1 MFMTKSTSAHRGS
14 FFRYRLAALL
24 MIPVFGAC
32 LSVCSAAAAS
42 VVILID
48 YDDGV
53 PGNGIHD
60 VAVRDGDFS
69 LSPDPWM
76 VLAGTS
82 DFQDNN
88 ASGVGSD
95 RNYAMAISRIL
106 GVDTEYTLS
115 GFETF
120 EMSFMWRDAFN
131 WDNNDTLA
139 MILYYTDD
147 DSMDGSTNDV
157 TNGATIFDVL
167 TFDSGGRD
175 ATATWETESL
185 LASIADTGA
194 TGKNLFVRFES
205 NSQSNEFARLDNV
218 FLQVFVPEPSTV
230 IMALLGGVGLLLWR
244 ARHRVGRRGI
254 HNATSP
260 KATRHDGKAVN

>member
-1 MFMTKSTSAHRGS
+1 MFTTKTTPAHRVL
-14 FFRYRLAALL
+14 FWLYRLTVILSVA
-24 MIPVFGAC
+24 VFGSC
-32 LSVCSAAAAS
+32 LAVHSAVAAPTL
-42 VVILID
+42 ILID
-48 YDDGV
+48 YDDDV
-53 PGNGIHD
+53 AGNGVHD

-69 LSPDPWM
+69 LSPDPWI

-82 DFQDNN
+82 AFDTDL

-147 DSMDGSTNDV
+147 DTMDGSTNDV

-167 TFDSGGRD
+167 TFDSGGRG
-175 ATATWETESL
+175 ATATWEAESL
-185 LASIADTGA
+185 LATIADPGA
-194 TGKNLFVRFES
+194 AGKNLFVRFES
-205 NSQSNEFARLDNV
+205 NSQTSEFARLDNV
-218 FLQVFVPEPSTV
+218 FLQVFVPEPSAMV
-230 IMALLGGVGLLLWR
+230 MALLAAVGLFLWQS
-244 ARHRVGRRGI
+244 RHRVVRQSI
-254 HNATSP
+254 PSVTTP
-260 KATRHDGKAVN
+260 KADYQDGTAAN